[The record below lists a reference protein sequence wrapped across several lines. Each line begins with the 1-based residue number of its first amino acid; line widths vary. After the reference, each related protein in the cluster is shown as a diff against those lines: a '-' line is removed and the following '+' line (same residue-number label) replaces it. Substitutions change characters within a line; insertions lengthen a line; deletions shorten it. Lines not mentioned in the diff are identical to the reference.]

1 MSVCAGHSMVRDIPR
16 CESCMW
22 VAMQKWLSAGL
33 EGKFTLC
40 PPHLP
45 AWMPLSC
52 LWGKLVA
59 AWRREVQCTGATGSA
74 LKALPAM
81 GMGPGT
87 LGCSQS
93 AQNCCSYCNQDM
105 KQIMLAGWWTLL
117 ATRAGGLAL
126 DWAQAACWGKLDGKG
141 QDFTAQVNAQV
152 CRKAVEE
159 PHPAQL
165 LVWYG
170 MVMVW
175 YGMVSYGQQ
184 RARKGRDDNHS
195 AGPLQRK
202 SSCSLPY
209 SHLERK
215 MSCPFYASKRCSSG
229 RTLSWGSGE
238 AQELDSLHLPR

>member
-1 MSVCAGHSMVRDIPR
+1 MSVCAGHSMVRDISH

-40 PPHLP
+40 PPRLP

-59 AWRREVQCTGATGSA
+59 ALRREVQRTGDTGSA

-93 AQNCCSYCNQDM
+93 AQNFCSYCNQDM

-117 ATRAGGLAL
+117 ATRAGG
-126 DWAQAACWGKLDGKG
+126 
-141 QDFTAQVNAQV
+141 V
-152 CRKAVEE
+152 CRRSGFGLS
-159 PHPAQL
+159 PGCL
-165 LVWYG
+165 L
-170 MVMVW
+170 
-175 YGMVSYGQQ
+175 GQVRWE
-184 RARKGRDDNHS
+184 RAGFH
-195 AGPLQRK
+195 
-202 SSCSLPY
+202 
-209 SHLERK
+209 
-215 MSCPFYASKRCSSG
+215 SSG
-229 RTLSWGSGE
+229 KCTGV
-238 AQELDSLHLPR
+238 